1 MFEYERQHLAM
12 LRPHLADCCVLLKK
26 DGKFPLDGPCKLA
39 AYGNG
44 VRGTLKGG
52 TGSGEVNSRYFVTA
66 EMGLVDAGFE
76 LVSKDWLEAYDMV
89 RTEAKKAFI
98 KQIKDEARAAHTI
111 AALYGMGAVMPEPEY
126 GLPLLT
132 EGAKL
137 DGPAA
142 GPSSE
147 TAKPAADAAKP
158 AADAA
163 IYVLSRICGEGS
175 DRKPIKG
182 DFKLT
187 DTEVS
192 DILALSR
199 AYDRF
204 MLVLN
209 VGGPVDLSPVT
220 GVQNILV
227 LSQLGVDTGAVLADI
242 LLGRTVPSGKLAT
255 TWSAF
260 EDYCPDIDL
269 GDPDDTYYREGIYV
283 GYRWFDTAGKE
294 PLYPFGYGLSY
305 TEFEIGGAA
314 VSSGAAEGRAP
325 DNAGIKVA
333 ANGTLVRVSA
343 AVRNVGKYSGRETVQ
358 LYVSAPQGRL
368 DKPFQQLAGF
378 AKTRLLA
385 PGESQTV
392 EIEFDLKDIAS
403 FDAAPVKNPAG
414 CTGPTGDT
422 WAAYVLEW
430 GSYVL
435 RLGNS
440 SRNTEPAAVL
450 ELDAD
455 AVTRVVPR
463 ILQDPGFE
471 DKKYGQGGAVEAD
484 PAAEIPGT
492 PAGEA
497 AVDADLAT
505 SGRSA
510 DSFAAEGAI
519 PVIRIRATN
528 IKTEAA
534 PADLADESLPAM
546 GALTDKQLAELCV
559 GNFAQ
564 GLGAVSVIGEASSLV
579 AGAAGQT
586 CAMGD
591 LPAIVMADGP
601 AGLRLAKKFYR
612 DAKGA
617 HALGGATMPESI
629 SELLPAPLAAGI
641 KLLGGGKDKTPKNCS
656 PEFQYA
662 TAIPIG
668 TALAQSWD
676 LEFARLCGDIVGDE
690 MQRFGVQLW
699 LAPALNIH
707 RSVLC
712 GRNFEYFSEDPL
724 ISGKMAAALTLGV
737 QSHPGCG
744 ATIKHYAANNQE
756 KNRMNSNSRV
766 SERAMREIYLRGFE
780 ICVKEAQP
788 KAVMTSYNLLNGEHT
803 SESAGLIRQ
812 FLRCEC
818 GFAGIVMTDWVI
830 GIASMG
836 KHKYRGAKPGCVA
849 KAGGDLF
856 MPGSKADMDDIL
868 SALKKGELSRSQ
880 LVKNASRV
888 IKMAWE
894 LNSDPGE

>member
-12 LRPHLADCCVLLKK
+12 LRPHLADCCVLLRK

-126 GLPLLT
+126 ELPLLT

-137 DGPAA
+137 EGPAA

-147 TAKPAADAAKP
+147 TAKP

-182 DFKLT
+182 DFRLT
-187 DTEVS
+187 DTEVR

-209 VGGPVDLSPVT
+209 VGGPVDLSPVR
-220 GVQNILV
+220 GVGNILV

-242 LLGRTVPSGKLAT
+242 LLGKAVPSGKLAT

-269 GDPDDTYYREGIYV
+269 GDPDDTSYREGIYV
-283 GYRWFDTAGKE
+283 GYRWFDTAGRK

-314 VSSGAAEGRAP
+314 

-333 ANGTLVRVSA
+333 ANGTLVKVSA

-403 FDAAPVKNPAG
+403 FDAGTGNTAVDAG
-414 CTGPTGDT
+414 ESNTADDAGTAASGT
-422 WAAYVLEW
+422 EAIGNMWAAYVLEQ
-430 GSYVL
+430 GRYVL
-435 RLGNS
+435 RIGNS
-440 SRNTEPAAVL
+440 SRNTEQVAVL

-463 ILQDPGFE
+463 ILPDPGFE
-471 DKKYGQGGAVEAD
+471 DKKYGQGGVVEAD

-492 PAGEA
+492 PAGDA
-497 AVDADLAT
+497 AVDADPAT
-505 SGRSA
+505 SGCSA
-510 DSFAAEGAI
+510 DSFAAEGTV
-519 PVIRIRATN
+519 PVIMIRAAN
-528 IKTEAA
+528 IKTETA
-534 PADLADESLPAM
+534 PTEFAEESLPAM
-546 GALTDKQLAELCV
+546 GALTDKQLAQLCV

-564 GLGAVSVIGEASSLV
+564 GLGAISVIGEASSLV

-586 CAMGD
+586 CAPGD

-629 SELLPAPLAAGI
+629 SELLPAPLAAGM
-641 KLLGGGKDKTPKNCS
+641 KLLGGGKDKTPKGCS

-690 MQRFGVQLW
+690 MRRFGVQLW

-744 ATIKHYAANNQE
+744 VTVKHYAANNQE
-756 KNRMNSNSRV
+756 KNRMNSNSRA

-812 FLRCEC
+812 FLRREC

-894 LNSDPGE
+894 LNSGSGE